1 MAKSISVTRFADRE
15 ATGYERVVAF
25 VRDQLISKKLKEG
38 DRLLA
43 ERDLAAAL
51 GVSRPVVREA
61 LRALAALGAIEIR
74 RGHGTIVRRP
84 DFSML
89 GEFFTLALAQESN
102 AIDDVMQARIAIERQ
117 AVRLACSKAVPS
129 DLDALSVTFQRIVDT
144 IEDPARGG
152 KADYAFHSALVAAAH
167 SPTLSIIYTAI
178 SDLLRRSHMERRE
191 QIMKVDGIKN
201 FLIDHHGQIL
211 SAVADRDAVRADQF
225 LLEHFDLGAAF
236 RRRASLQGAARYIAN
251 GAGRRTAARPAK
263 PPAGGKGRQS
273 GERP

>member
-1 MAKSISVTRFADRE
+1 MAKGISVARFGEPE

-61 LRALAALGAIEIR
+61 LRALAALGAVEIR
-74 RGHGTIVRRP
+74 RGHGTMVRRP
-84 DFSML
+84 DFTML
-89 GEFFTLALAQESN
+89 GEFFTLALAQEAN

-117 AVRLACSKAVPS
+117 AVRLACSKATPS
-129 DLDALSVTFQRIVDT
+129 DLDALGVAFQRIVET
-144 IEDPARGG
+144 IQDPVRGG
-152 KADYAFHSALVAAAH
+152 RADYAFHTALVAAAH

-191 QIMKVDGIKN
+191 EIMKLDGIN
-201 FLIDHHGQIL
+201 DFLIDHHGRIL
-211 SAVADRDAVRADQF
+211 SAVADRNAERADRL

-236 RRRASLQGAARYIAN
+236 RRRASLQGAARHVAN
-251 GAGRRTAARPAK
+251 GAGRR
-263 PPAGGKGRQS
+263 PPASPPKATRGKSRQS
-273 GERP
+273 S

>member
-1 MAKSISVTRFADRE
+1 MAKSISVARFAEPE

-43 ERDLAAAL
+43 ERDLAAVL

-61 LRALAALGAIEIR
+61 LRALAALGAVQIR

-84 DFSML
+84 DFTML

-117 AVRLACSKAVPS
+117 AVRLACAKATPA
-129 DLDALSVTFQRIVDT
+129 DLDALGDTFQRIVET
-144 IEDPARGG
+144 IKDPVRGG
-152 KADYAFHSALVAAAH
+152 RADYAFHTALVTAAH

-191 QIMKVDGIKN
+191 QIMKVDGITD
-201 FLIDHHGQIL
+201 FLIDHHGRIL
-211 SAVADRDAVRADQF
+211 SAVADRDAAHADQV

-236 RRRASLQGAARYIAN
+236 RRRASLQGAVSHVAN
-251 GAGRRTAARPAK
+251 GAGRQAATRLTKPAR
-263 PPAGGKGRQS
+263 GKSRQS
-273 GERP
+273 S